1 MEIISRTRN
10 GIVTY
15 CEHCKV
21 YQLEFG
27 NLFFRLS
34 EASFDCFRN
43 YVVSIDG
50 AYYEQRNRRITCN
63 RKIFLHLPADNVYF
77 CVCAAELEELK
88 KLLLLQ
94 SPGEADWVGEEV
106 LLQNLSLN

>member
-1 MEIISRTRN
+1 MEIISRTRS
-10 GIVTY
+10 GSIAY
-15 CEHCKV
+15 CGHCKV

-34 EASFDCFRN
+34 ETSFECFRN

-50 AYYEQRNRRITCN
+50 TYYERRNRRMSCN

-88 KLLLLQ
+88 RL
-94 SPGEADWVGEEV
+94 V
-106 LLQNLSLN
+106 LLQDPCEGNFTEEILTHDLSLN